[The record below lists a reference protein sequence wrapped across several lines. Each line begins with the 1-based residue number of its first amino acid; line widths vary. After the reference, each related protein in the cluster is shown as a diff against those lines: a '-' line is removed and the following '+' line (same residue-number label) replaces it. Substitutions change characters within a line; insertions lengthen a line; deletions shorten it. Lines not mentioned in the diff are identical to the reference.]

1 MVLDSFF
8 RIFKCTAASFMPLW
22 AAVWDLTTIPNP
34 LNPEESLGALFIDPN
49 ADPDDPLPGGL
60 LLKMQ
65 VSDVQASHV
74 YENLSTENNVITS
87 AMRITLDPFSAMLT
101 IVPTAANYANV
112 TIWGI
117 DREHNKISA
126 TMMVTVVSGARCA
139 STRTTCRTA
148 PTYTA
153 LWRQT
158 RPFAYLK

>member
-1 MVLDSFF
+1 
-8 RIFKCTAASFMPLW
+8 MPLW

-126 TMMVTVVSGARCA
+126 TMMVTVVSGVGTVRFDANHLPNGAYVYRLVA
-139 STRTTCRTA
+139 TDKTITRTMV
-148 PTYTA
+148 
-153 LWRQT
+153 L
-158 RPFAYLK
+158 LK